1 MGDFVALVYAISR
14 RGAQLRH
21 NAAKPRAFF
30 FKVQLDLIFTFLE
43 RISSLLPWNAS
54 NKDTELAGDAE
65 AVNWAVVVNAMYAM
79 IGTMQDWTNDQVLPT
94 LNI

>member
-30 FKVQLDLIFTFLE
+30 FKVQLDLIFAFLE
-43 RISSLLPWNAS
+43 RISSFLPWNAS

-65 AVNWAVVVNAMYAM
+65 AVYWAVVVNAMYAM

-94 LNI
+94 SNI